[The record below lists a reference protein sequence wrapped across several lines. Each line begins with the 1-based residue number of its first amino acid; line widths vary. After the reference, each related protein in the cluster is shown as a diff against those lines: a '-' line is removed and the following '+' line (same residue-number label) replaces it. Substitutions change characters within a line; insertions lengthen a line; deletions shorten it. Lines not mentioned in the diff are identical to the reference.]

1 MTALAP
7 MIFMKKELS
16 LCALSSGD
24 GFANCCEP
32 SKENQLSV
40 DPYVCGPFVS
50 FAMKPDTNLSRRV
63 SARKPHV
70 LGVFSFCNG
79 SEVGYPI
86 VSSDAINVIDVVWDN
101 AVMHNP
107 SDPMRSGPMT
117 HNDGALVPVAVDRGE
132 GFLSGKLAIKYA
144 ATHLRSSDFVVEH
157 VGSGDVPCEYPS
169 IGIVAYKLP
178 DAINVHFNPQVADH
192 LSVPHTRKEARHV
205 R

>member
-1 MTALAP
+1 MLAT
-7 MIFMKKELS
+7 MIFMEKELS
-16 LCALSSGD
+16 FCALPSGD
-24 GFANCCEP
+24 GFVNCCKP
-32 SKENQLSV
+32 TKENQLSI

-50 FAMKPDTNLSRRV
+50 FAMKSDTNLSRRV
-63 SARKPHV
+63 SERKPHV
-70 LGVFSFCNG
+70 LGVFGFRDG
-79 SEVGYPI
+79 SKVGYPI

>member
-7 MIFMKKELS
+7 MIFMEKELS

-24 GFANCCEP
+24 GFVNCCEP
-32 SKENQLSV
+32 SKENQFSV

-50 FAMKPDTNLSRRV
+50 FAMKPDTNFSRRV
-63 SARKPHV
+63 PPRKPHV
-70 LGVFSFCNG
+70 FGVFSFCNG

-86 VSSDAINVIDVVWDN
+86 VSSDAINVINVVGDDT
-101 AVMHNP
+101 VMHNP
-107 SDPMRSGPMT
+107 SDPMCGGSVP
-117 HNDGALVPVAVDRGE
+117 HNDSALVPLTVDRGE

-144 ATHLRSSDFVVEH
+144 ATHLRSSDFVIEH

-169 IGIVAYKLP
+169 IGIVTYKLP